1 MHRVAQNLLQ
11 LAAAGLLLLAMAAHP
26 VRAEELELPV
36 PKSTIYPGEVIGE
49 DLLVERAFIAHT
61 VARTSVFE
69 ARQALIGKVARRTL
83 LPGQP
88 IPVNAIRDAYAV
100 VQGKTAV
107 VVFEVAGLVI
117 TSQATAL
124 QNAGVGE
131 VVSVRNNDSGV
142 TIKGTVASD
151 GTVRVATP

>member
-1 MHRVAQNLLQ
+1 MHKVVENLLQ
-11 LAAAGLLLLAMAAHP
+11 LMAAGLLVLAMAAHP

-88 IPVNAIRDAYAV
+88 IPLNAIRDAYAV